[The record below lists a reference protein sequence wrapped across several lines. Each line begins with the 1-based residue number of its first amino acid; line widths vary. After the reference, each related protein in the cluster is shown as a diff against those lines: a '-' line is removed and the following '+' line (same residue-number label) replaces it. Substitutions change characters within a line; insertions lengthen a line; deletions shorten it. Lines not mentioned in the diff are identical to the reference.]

1 MLKLKKGLPAGRQGF
16 TLIELL
22 VVIAVMA
29 VIASAVL
36 VLIDPTDKINAA
48 NDARVQA
55 DVGQVA
61 SAFTAYAAAHN
72 GYYPC
77 SAAGSCPT
85 GVDTTGVNAL
95 TISGEL
101 KVLPTAPSGYTYTYY
116 TNTTGGAA
124 QMHSNLKSKKYT
136 SVPTLDN
143 WAWCN
148 TSAAAGLV
156 ADTATDTCP

>member
-1 MLKLKKGLPAGRQGF
+1 MLKLKLRKGF

-36 VLIDPTDKINAA
+36 VLIDPTDKVNAA

-55 DVGQVA
+55 DIGQVA

-77 SAAGSCPT
+77 SAAGSCPA
-85 GVDTTGVNAL
+85 GVDTNGQTAL
-95 TISGEL
+95 TTSGEL
-101 KVLPTAPSGYTYTYY
+101 KNLPTAPSGYTYTYV
-116 TNTTGGAA
+116 TNATGTVAE
-124 QMHSNLKSKKYT
+124 MHSNLKSKKYT
-136 SVPTLDN
+136 SVATADN

-148 TSAAAGLV
+148 SSSAAGAV
-156 ADTATDTCP
+156 ADTTAGTCPL